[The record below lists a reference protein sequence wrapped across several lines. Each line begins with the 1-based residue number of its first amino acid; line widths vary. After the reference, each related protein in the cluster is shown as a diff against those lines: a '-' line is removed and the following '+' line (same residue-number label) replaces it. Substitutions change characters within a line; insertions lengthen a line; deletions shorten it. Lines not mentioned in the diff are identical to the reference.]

1 MIFFNKWFF
10 KQNLTRNQ
18 ETVAKEMREDIDAY
32 RRKVD
37 LEERSFRRLI
47 EADQTQNQKAQKV
60 KMCSI

>member
-1 MIFFNKWFF
+1 
-10 KQNLTRNQ
+10 
-18 ETVAKEMREDIDAY
+18 MREDIDAY

-37 LEERSFRRLI
+37 LEERSFHRLI